1 MRWTFWLVGRQL
13 QAVMVA
19 VFLTVALGFLAMLPF
34 GSAPVMAQEY
44 IRDKEPVPESV
55 DQVTSPIELAFKERP
70 KIPRFFPWLKEQ
82 LKDTPAFFRDTKL
95 DLNIRSYYFYRDNY
109 PGSSPQ
115 INEAWAL
122 GGLSRTGLAGFSITS
137 AWDLFSIRPSRSTR
151 RTTRTELGSSCRA
164 NRAIR
169 WSDRSSEG

>member
-44 IRDKEPVPESV
+44 IRNKEPVPESV
-55 DQVTSPIELAFKERP
+55 DQVTSPIELSFKERP

-82 LKDTPAFFRDTKL
+82 LKERRVRGRGPYVLVL
-95 DLNIRSYYFYRDNY
+95 D
-109 PGSSPQ
+109 G
-115 INEAWAL
+115 EALVIA
-122 GGLSRTGLAGFSITS
+122 
-137 AWDLFSIRPSRSTR
+137 P
-151 RTTRTELGSSCRA
+151 TE
-164 NRAIR
+164 
-169 WSDRSSEG
+169 